1 MSGIKKPTIKKPI
14 NGLKKP
20 VAKPAPATKMQ
31 KPNAPKMMESVE
43 VVEEKVVEIPV
54 VVDQVEE
61 VAPELF
67 EEDDK
72 FEEKVIEEIIDD
84 ANKEED
90 ICTPPEPIHI
100 EEPKEEPVIEV
111 KEEPKTKK
119 KASKKSSKKKEEPK
133 EVVEEVTEPNMSL
146 GEALNELQGT
156 FEYTTPEWEEAKEE
170 IKEKLASTT
179 IDPDAD
185 PGTMRV
191 LIAELDEFISSLRI
205 ARTYADDQVKAVSEM
220 VEYIRL
226 SNAKGTNS
234 EERKASGY
242 KAIMNYKADPSSD
255 KTINLVEYKLF
266 FESQLNFYNET
277 IETLK
282 DRKQL
287 LITFSSMMK
296 IESNF

>member
-1 MSGIKKPTIKKPI
+1 MSGIKKPTIKKPV
-14 NGLKKP
+14 NGIKKPGAKPVVKP
-20 VAKPAPATKMQ
+20 VA
-31 KPNAPKMMESVE
+31 PKVKEVE
-43 VVEEKVVEIPV
+43 VPLELETVEEKVVEIPV

-61 VAPELF
+61 VAPELL

-72 FEEKVIEEIIDD
+72 FEEKAMEEIVED
-84 ANKEED
+84 ANKES
-90 ICTPPEPIHI
+90 EPVVQEVQQEEKPKKKSSRKSTKKAK
-100 EEPKEEPVIEV
+100 EEPKEEEIIE
-111 KEEPKTKK
+111 EDL
-119 KASKKSSKKKEEPK
+119 
-133 EVVEEVTEPNMSL
+133 NHMSL
-146 GEALNELQGT
+146 NDAIVKLNGT
-156 FEYTTPEWEEAKEE
+156 FEYTVPEWEEAKQE
-170 IKEKLASTT
+170 IEDRLKSTT

-185 PGTMRV
+185 PGVMRM
-191 LIAELDEFISSLRI
+191 LIAELDEFISELRLV
-205 ARTYADDQVKAVSEM
+205 RTNTNDQVKAITER

-226 SNAKGTNS
+226 ANSKGTNS

-242 KAIMNYKADPSSD
+242 KALMNYKVDPTD
-255 KTINLVEYKLF
+255 TETINLIEYKLF